1 MNTPQTPPRK
11 SQTRKWPFLLAG
23 LGLLLGS
30 APVAATEPPSASPL
44 VLPAWSLESVLDS
57 VLGAL
62 SGDRLVQVAV
72 IGMCLALFFITRG
85 KWR

>member
-1 MNTPQTPPRK
+1 MNTPQTTPRK
-11 SQTRKWPFLLAG
+11 SQTHEWPFLLAG

-30 APVAATEPPSASPL
+30 APVAAAEPSSANPL
-44 VLPAWSLESVLDS
+44 VLPAWNLESVLDS
-57 VLGAL
+57 VSGAL
-62 SGDRLVQVAV
+62 SGDRLVQVGV